1 MISSLPKFDKDV
13 LDACQP
19 VTLNGMRLL
28 FPGRAVKLCLCR
40 EITDDDLKDLTDFVA
55 ADLGVAPDG
64 AKLSYIALCNPVVTM
79 GAGADKYY
87 LTGYEDPVF
96 GAKDH
101 PIKFYGS
108 EILLYG
114 KKYLCLAAGMQGD
127 YTLSDIMAN
136 DEGTIFITPFVRID
150 IAGRTSLF
158 RLSDGN
164 LYINEDPEEERLKE
178 ETRRREEE
186 EERRRAAEER
196 RRAAEERRRAAEERT
211 RAAEERRRAAEERT
225 RETEER
231 RRAAEERRREEIRRR
246 AEETLRARTVR
257 REESGSSTPA
267 AATARA
273 ARGYRDLAVKKLF
286 PYAQSLRAATVISLL
301 LCIFSLAAELFV
313 TATWFEDLSAVDFG
327 TLTFSFL
334 IIGEILLECATAA
347 VYVLSFLSVKRIFPQ
362 FRKMS
367 YRHRR
372 SLDMNKTLSVR
383 KGLLLKV
390 NCYYIFI
397 ALHAVTRLA
406 FFVFSSAICEELYSV
421 LRFGL

>member
-55 ADLGVAPDG
+55 ADLGVTPDG

-87 LTGYEDPVF
+87 LTGYDDPVF

-108 EILLYG
+108 EIRLYG

-136 DEGTIFITPFVRID
+136 DEGAIFITPFVRID

-186 EERRRAAEER
+186 EERRRAEEER
-196 RRAAEERRRAAEERT
+196 RRAAEERRRAA
-211 RAAEERRRAAEERT
+211 
-225 RETEER
+225 EER

-246 AEETLRARTVR
+246 AEETLRARTAR
-257 REESGSSTPA
+257 REERGASPPA

-327 TLTFSFL
+327 TLTFSAL

-383 KGLLLKV
+383 KGLLLRV

-397 ALHAVTRLA
+397 VLHAVTRLA